1 MNSNISKLTQSVG
14 KVIVGKD
21 DTVIRLIAAMLC
33 EGHVLLED
41 VPGVGK
47 TQLITALSRSV
58 GGKFNRIQLT
68 PDVMPS
74 DIAGFTMLDAQKG
87 DFV

>member
-1 MNSNISKLTQSVG
+1 MNSKIQTLADSIG

-21 DTVIRLIAAMLC
+21 DTVIRLIAALLC

-47 TQLITALSRSV
+47 TQMITAL
-58 GGKFNRIQLT
+58 
-68 PDVMPS
+68 
-74 DIAGFTMLDAQKG
+74 
-87 DFV
+87 